1 MSENSKFQARIV
13 SRKRFL
19 LETSSSTY
27 RCVTLA
33 MQVISSEGVEKG
45 TVMAEHFNEYYV
57 PEQVMNA
64 LWLARKGHVLTV
76 PYVKQ
81 PGKALQISKK
91 EIEFDLESV
100 RARLRGEGAKA
111 GLFLNRVMTKA
122 NLVSIHAFPTL
133 FS

>member
-91 EIEFDLESV
+91 EIEFDLNQFV
-100 RARLRGEGAKA
+100 RDFEGKERKQ
-111 GLFLNRVMTKA
+111 GSS
-122 NLVSIHAFPTL
+122 SIE
-133 FS
+133 